1 MVRDR
6 AGIDRRAGL
15 ASLRGGI
22 VCLCLAG
29 FAAQASASEL
39 NSDPSAGPVPSPR
52 STLQAEIA
60 QLKAELAAAV
70 GPDDEELDRLARA
83 RAALDE
89 ARRSIAEAAMAAKA
103 EQDRSALVLAAT
115 IARTVRESRH
125 DAIGHGYEQRLGT
138 ALTLSAVALKTRR
151 GEASSRLAV
160 AQRLDVLVEAAA
172 RQSERVRDAR
182 DRLAE
187 HRSEL
192 QERLAEAELALSQ
205 LPEPL
210 PEMAAEPVA
219 AEATERAE
227 RALTADAD
235 PAIAWPAPP
244 SEIPAPAAGPPDQPV
259 LNDYARL
266 VDDLDRLALVA
277 PDMDLEASSRTAQ
290 PDPVVNK
297 GWPIAGSISGGFGE
311 DGQGPL
317 DKGLTFVSDLAQPV
331 RAPRSGTVVFAGPF
345 LSFGLLLIVD
355 HGHEYH
361 SLLAGAARLDVRV
374 GDVVVAGQI
383 VGSID
388 GSEAVPARLYLEL
401 RHNGRPINPLPWLAA
416 REDKVRG

>member
-6 AGIDRRAGL
+6 SGIDRRAGL

-22 VCLCLAG
+22 VGLCLAG

-39 NSDPSAGPVPSPR
+39 NSEPPAGSGPSSRV
-52 STLQAEIA
+52 TLQAEIA

-70 GPDDEELDRLARA
+70 GPDDEELDRLERA

-89 ARRSIAEAAMAAKA
+89 AQRSVAKAAMAAKA
-103 EQDRSALVLAAT
+103 KQDRSALVLAAA

-125 DAIGHGYEQRLGT
+125 DAIGHGYAQRLGT
-138 ALTLSAVALKTRR
+138 ALTLSAAALKTRR

-160 AQRLDVLVEAAA
+160 AHRLDILVGASA
-172 RQSERVRDAR
+172 RQSERARDAR

-210 PEMAAEPVA
+210 PEVIDEPVA
-219 AEATERAE
+219 AETAE
-227 RALTADAD
+227 RTLTADAD

-244 SEIPAPAAGPPDQPV
+244 SDVPAPAAGPPDQPV

-277 PDMDLEASSRTAQ
+277 PDMDPEASSRVAQ